1 VDAAWE
7 WRSVH
12 SWYRSRCAP
21 VAADTGRYAAAL
33 SFAAVSTGGK
43 TGRPT
48 VDIVMSTF
56 NEEAYIEHWLDRV
69 IGQDYPEELVKIWVV
84 DGGSSDRT
92 VDLVRRRAAGVP
104 RLELIADRG
113 RLNLPEALN
122 LAIERSSGELI
133 AKIDAH
139 GYPERDFISRAV
151 EAFQAAPPDVGC
163 VGGMPEQEGETPFGE
178 AVAIARAS
186 AFGVGGGTYAIK
198 ADLEFVRSVQCGVY
212 RRSVLRDVGPF
223 DPEMNFGEDDELDWR
238 VTQGGYR
245 ILLDRRIRFH
255 YITRPTWKA
264 AYRQYRNYGEARVR
278 VVRRH
283 PAFLRPHHL
292 APAVF
297 VTGMGGLSAAALIS
311 GRARRLLAALTAAY
325 AAVAFAAAATASRE
339 RGRSLTPLVAAV
351 FPALHAGYGIGM
363 LRGLRS
369 LCRERVGGR
378 SRT

>member
-1 VDAAWE
+1 LRRAGARRTQTV
-7 WRSVH
+7 
-12 SWYRSRCAP
+12 
-21 VAADTGRYAAAL
+21 VAAL
-33 SFAAVSTGGK
+33 LFAAVSTADR
-43 TGRPT
+43 TERPT

-56 NEEAYIEHWLDRV
+56 NEEPYIARWLEHV
-69 IGQDYPEELVKIWVV
+69 SGQDYPPELVKIWVV

-92 VDLVRRRAAGVP
+92 VELVRRHAAGEP
-104 RLELIADRG
+104 RLELIADHG

-122 LAIERSSGELI
+122 LAIERSSGELV

-139 GYPERDFISRAV
+139 GYPDRDFLSRAV
-151 EAFQAAPPDVGC
+151 EAFQAGPPDVGC
-163 VGGMPEQEGETPFGE
+163 VGGMPEQEGETRVGE
-178 AVAIARAS
+178 AVAIARGS
-186 AFGVGGGTYAIK
+186 AFGVGGGTYAMK
-198 ADLEFVRSVQCGVY
+198 GDREFVRSVQCGVY

-223 DPEMNFGEDDELDWR
+223 DPEMDFGEDDELDWR
-238 VTQGGYR
+238 VTEGGYR

-255 YITRPTWKA
+255 YITRPTWSA

-297 VTGMGGLSAAALIS
+297 VTGMGALSAGALIS
-311 GRARRLLAALTAAY
+311 RRARRVLAVLTAAY
-325 AAVAFAAAATASRE
+325 AAAAFGAAATASRT
-339 RGRSLTPLVAAV
+339 RDRSLTPLVAAV
-351 FPALHAGYGIGM
+351 FPALHAGYGIGL

-369 LCRERVGGR
+369 LCEERVRGR